1 MSGVPQGPVL
11 GLALFNTFIN
21 DTETEIEHLLAHL
34 QVAKS

>member
-11 GLALFNTFIN
+11 GLVLFNTFIN
-21 DTETEIEHLLAHL
+21 DTEIKHLLAHL